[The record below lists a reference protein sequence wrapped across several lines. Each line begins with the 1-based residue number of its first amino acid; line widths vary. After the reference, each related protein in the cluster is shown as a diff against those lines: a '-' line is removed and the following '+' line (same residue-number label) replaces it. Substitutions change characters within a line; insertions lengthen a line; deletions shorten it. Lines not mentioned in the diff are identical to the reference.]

1 MNSIPAAAKNSILL
15 CFPRIFLSSDGEKD
29 QSFFSFALFMKKVSQ
44 FWGKG
49 KNTQKELWHRIVALV
64 VSFSGCCEEIK
75 IILRAWAEND
85 DNDGDDN
92 DNDGKNNDSNED
104 NNDNDGD
111 DKDGNDDDN
120 DCDDYDN
127 DGDDGLIL
135 LSSNYDG
142 HPGNNYDNNSD
153 KRCHND
159 TSNSNDNNYRVIL
172 PMTIATT
179 ATMFAVTI
187 IRMTTAKTMTTMTKA
202 TITKIIRLGGGIAP
216 R

>member
-1 MNSIPAAAKNSILL
+1 
-15 CFPRIFLSSDGEKD
+15 
-29 QSFFSFALFMKKVSQ
+29 MKKVSQ
-44 FWGKG
+44 FWGEG

-92 DNDGKNNDSNED
+92 DNDGKDNDSNED
-104 NNDNDGD
+104 N
-111 DKDGNDDDN
+111 N

-142 HPGNNYDNNSD
+142 HPGNNYGYNSD

-187 IRMTTAKTMTTMTKA
+187 FRMTTAKTMTTMTKV
-202 TITKIIRLGGGIAP
+202 TITKTKRLGGGIAP

>member
-85 DNDGDDN
+85 DNDGDDDDDIKN
-92 DNDGKNNDSNED
+92 NKDGDDDDNNDGK
-104 NNDNDGD
+104 DGD
-111 DKDGNDDDN
+111 NVGNDEN
-120 DCDDYDN
+120 DELTEC
-127 DGDDGLIL
+127 
-135 LSSNYDG
+135 
-142 HPGNNYDNNSD
+142 
-153 KRCHND
+153 
-159 TSNSNDNNYRVIL
+159 
-172 PMTIATT
+172 
-179 ATMFAVTI
+179 
-187 IRMTTAKTMTTMTKA
+187 
-202 TITKIIRLGGGIAP
+202 
-216 R
+216 